1 MKYWGF
7 PNKNGGKR
15 GNFTYSLISASH
27 NFPLFHHLMK
37 TYRKQILIEPLV
49 VQLVL
54 ILYIALYLVIR
65 CDIDRGVIVLY
76 VFCCFSVF

>member
-1 MKYWGF
+1 
-7 PNKNGGKR
+7 
-15 GNFTYSLISASH
+15 
-27 NFPLFHHLMK
+27 MK

-65 CDIDRGVIVLY
+65 CDTADG
-76 VFCCFSVF
+76 SVQTAVPANGANIWTSMDSGSTWNEDTSHFPINSTKTI